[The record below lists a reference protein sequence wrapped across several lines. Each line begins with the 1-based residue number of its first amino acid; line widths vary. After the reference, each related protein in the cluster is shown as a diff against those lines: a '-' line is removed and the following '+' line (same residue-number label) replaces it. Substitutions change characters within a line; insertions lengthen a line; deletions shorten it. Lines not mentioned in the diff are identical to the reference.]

1 MADWFLNSKFL
12 AAGAE
17 PNASYLLQAV
27 VQMCAV
33 VLKFE
38 QRSASL
44 PWR

>member
-1 MADWFLNSKFL
+1 MADCFLNSKFQT
-12 AAGAE
+12 AGAE

-27 VQMCAV
+27 QMRTA

-44 PWR
+44 LRR